1 MLPFVET
8 PTQSLKKYKGIISD
22 DLFREVKSLAKGLKG
37 LKVVMINS
45 TPKGGGVANVLS
57 NLIPLMKGVKINVN
71 WHVIPPGKKFFG
83 LTKEIHNALQG
94 KEYSL
99 SFQSRR
105 LYRFH
110 MERAAK
116 MMLDME
122 ADVWVIHDPQP
133 LGVIH
138 YLPNF
143 HPSISHIHIDTS
155 RPNTETWRFIEPF
168 LLMYDRIIFG
178 VKDFVPK
185 SLPKRKVAVFS
196 VTINP
201 FSSQT
206 KPLSLKMAK
215 SILRSFR
222 INPNKPLVS
231 QVFRFDPWKD
241 PLGSIKAYKIA
252 KKKIPNLQLA
262 LIGLIIAVD
271 DPEAFKVFKETQK
284 AAEGDPDIF
293 LFSNPQ
299 ELGSLEVDTFV
310 NAFRTGSD
318 IILQKSIREGFGLT
332 VAEAMWKG
340 KPVIGGRVGGI
351 KIQIK
356 NGKNGFLVSSPE
368 GAAKRIVQLIKNPQL
383 AEEMG
388 IAARE
393 TVREK
398 FLVPRLLRDYLKLF
412 HELIKK

>member
-8 PTQSLKKYKGIISD
+8 PTFSLKKYKGIIPD
-22 DLFREVKSLAKGLKG
+22 ELFREVKSLAKGLKG

-45 TPKGGGVANVLS
+45 TPQGGGVAEILA
-57 NLIPLMKGVKINVN
+57 NLIPLMKGLKINAD

-99 SFQSRR
+99 NFQSRR

-110 MERAAK
+110 MERAVK
-116 MMLDME
+116 LMLDME

-155 RPNTETWRFIEPF
+155 RPNTEAWHFIEPF
-168 LLMYDRIIFG
+168 LLMYDRIIFSI
-178 VKDFVPK
+178 KDFVPK
-185 SLPKRKVAVFS
+185 SFPKRRVEVFPPA
-196 VTINP
+196 INP
-201 FSSQT
+201 FT
-206 KPLSLKMAK
+206 RKNKPLSPKMAK

-222 INPNKPLVS
+222 INPNNPLVS

-262 LIGLIIAVD
+262 LVGLFIAPD
-271 DPEAFKVFKETQK
+271 DPEALKVFKETQK
-284 AAEGDPDIF
+284 EAKGDPDIF

-299 ELGSLEVDTFV
+299 ELGSLRVDTFV
-310 NAFRTGSD
+310 NAFQTGSD
-318 IILQKSIREGFGLT
+318 VVLQKSLKEGFGLT
-332 VAEAMWKG
+332 VTEAMWKE

-351 KIQIK
+351 KLQIK
-356 NGKNGFLVSSPE
+356 NGKNGFLVSSSE
-368 GAAKRIVQLIKNPQL
+368 GAAKRIVQLIKNPEL
-383 AEEMG
+383 AEEIG
-388 IAARE
+388 IAARQ
-393 TVREK
+393 TVKEK
-398 FLVPRLLRDYLKLF
+398 FLMPRLLRDYLKLF
-412 HELIKK
+412 HDLTEK

>member
-1 MLPFVET
+1 MLPLVET
-8 PTQSLKKYKGIISD
+8 PTFSLKKYKGIIPD
-22 DLFREVKSLAKGLKG
+22 ELLREVKSLAKGLKG

-45 TPKGGGVANVLS
+45 TPQGGGVANVLS
-57 NLIPLMKGVKINVN
+57 NLIPLMKGVKINAN
-71 WHVIPPGKKFFG
+71 WHVIPPGKKFFS

-110 MERAAK
+110 MEKAAK
-116 MMLDME
+116 LMLDME
-122 ADVWVIHDPQP
+122 ADVWVVHDPQP
-133 LGVIH
+133 LGIIH

-143 HPSISHIHIDTS
+143 YPSISHIHIDTS
-155 RPNTETWRFIEPF
+155 RPNTETWHFIEPF

-178 VKDFVPK
+178 TKDFVPK
-185 SLPKRKVAVFS
+185 ALPKRKVAVFS

-201 FSSQT
+201 FSNQS

-222 INPNKPLVS
+222 INPEKPLVS
-231 QVFRFDPWKD
+231 QISRFDPWKD
-241 PLGSIKAYKIA
+241 PLGVIKAYKIA

-262 LIGLIIAVD
+262 LVGLFLALD
-271 DPEAFKVFKETQK
+271 DPEAIKVFKETQR
-284 AAEGDPDIF
+284 AAKEDPDIF
-293 LFSNPQ
+293 LFSDPQ
-299 ELGSLEVDTFV
+299 ELGSLKVDTFV

-340 KPVIGGRVGGI
+340 KPVIGGRAGGI

-368 GAAKRIVQLIKNPQL
+368 GAAKRIIQLIRNPEL
-383 AEEMG
+383 AG
-388 IAARE
+388 AIGFAACE

-398 FLVPRLLRDYLKLF
+398 FLMPRLLRDYLKLF
-412 HELIKK
+412 HELTKK